1 MLGNEEMSELVALVG
16 NGDQQAFA
24 RLFNHLAPRVA
35 SYLQRGGT
43 PAPAAEDLAQEAMVL
58 LWRKAR
64 SFDPARGAVA
74 TWVFAIARHLR
85 IDQHRRQGGVLTRSL
100 SDVDHDF
107 DLEEYEIADSEPSP
121 EEYLSAAQRDRRVR
135 EAMKQLSPQQVH
147 LLQLS
152 FFAES
157 PHFDIARDL
166 DLPLGTVKSQI
177 RRALLQ
183 MRRSL
188 EASQS

>member
-1 MLGNEEMSELVALVG
+1 MLENEEMSDLVALVG
-16 NGDQQAFA
+16 NGDQQAFT
-24 RLFNHLAPRVA
+24 RLFNHFAPRIA
-35 SYLQRGGT
+35 SYLQRGGSS
-43 PAPAAEDLAQEAMVL
+43 APAAEELAQEAMVL
-58 LWRKAR
+58 VWRKAR
-64 SFDPARGAVA
+64 SFEPSRGAVP

-85 IDQHRRQGGVLTRSL
+85 IDQHRRKRDALTRPL
-100 SDVDHDF
+100 SDVNPDF
-107 DLEEYEIADSEPSP
+107 DFDEYEIASSDPSP
-121 EEYLSAAQRDRRVR
+121 EEQLGAVQRERRVR
-135 EAMKQLSPQQVH
+135 EAMKQLSPQLAH

-157 PHFDIARDL
+157 PHVDIAREL
-166 DLPLGTVKSQI
+166 GLPLGTVKSNI